1 MVDVEKGFQDI
12 KKKSMF
18 SKPLLRGSISILQSG
33 CQLIKV
39 RGLLFLRIISLINFI
54 RIGDVPLRCVS
65 SLETKRNE
73 METELSISVL
83 LRKF

>member
-33 CQLIKV
+33 YQLIKV
-39 RGLLFLRIISLINFI
+39 RGLLFLRIIFNFI

>member
-1 MVDVEKGFQDI
+1 MVDVERGFQDI
-12 KKKSMF
+12 KKKEYVFEAFTSRIDF
-18 SKPLLRGSISILQSG
+18 DPSKWMSIDKS
-33 CQLIKV
+33 
-39 RGLLFLRIISLINFI
+39 GLLFLRIISLINFI

>member
-18 SKPLLRGSISILQSG
+18 SKPLLRGSISILRSG

-39 RGLLFLRIISLINFI
+39 RGLLFLRIIFNFI